1 MQPIRTL
8 TDVLDDGAFISV
20 ERQRRLAEVI
30 GEDGPYGDH
39 WDADLSAG
47 VLTFTGRGG
56 TLTTPAHVI
65 GTAAPGPGSWLW
77 GWHNVNGF
85 PDAVVARSAQ
95 VRELGTRFGITQ
107 LTAEEVPLR
116 GEPRQDATEYAVVA
130 GLVNGGLPHYTVE
143 VGAGTIVAFLIEEP
157 SAALP
162 APSTATAVTVI
173 GEALTGGA
181 VHDHRRALAAYA
193 ELRGL
198 GLVQAGRDLVLSGPD
213 GSVTV
218 VLDDEG
224 RITAMRGTLGAAGA
238 R

>member
-20 ERQRRLAEVI
+20 ERQRRLAEVV
-30 GEDGPYGDH
+30 GEGGPYGDR
-39 WDADLSAG
+39 WGADLSAG
-47 VLTFTGRGG
+47 VLTFTGPGG
-56 TLTTPAHVI
+56 TLETPAHVI
-65 GTAAPGPGSWLW
+65 GTAAPGPGSWVW

-85 PDAVVARSAQ
+85 PDAVVARSAR
-95 VRELGTRFGITQ
+95 VRELGARFGISA

-143 VGAGTIVAFLIEEP
+143 VGAGTIVAFLIEDP
-157 SAALP
+157 QAALP
-162 APSTATAVTVI
+162 APSAATAITVI
-173 GEALTGGA
+173 GEALMGGA
-181 VHDHRRALAAYA
+181 VHDQRRALAAYA

-198 GLVQAGRDLVLSGPD
+198 GLEQAGPDAVLSGPD

-218 VLDDEG
+218 TFDEAG
-224 RITAMRGTLGAAGA
+224 RISAMNATLGGTGG

>member
-20 ERQRRLAEVI
+20 ERQRRLSEVV
-30 GEDGPYGDH
+30 GEGGPYGDR
-39 WDADLSAG
+39 WDVDLTAG
-47 VLTFTGRGG
+47 VLTFTGREG
-56 TLTTPAHVI
+56 TLETPAHVI

-95 VRELGTRFGITQ
+95 VRELGARFGIAE

-143 VGAGTIVAFLIEEP
+143 VGAGTIVAFLVEDQR
-157 SAALP
+157 ATLP

-173 GEALTGGA
+173 GEALMGGA
-181 VHDHRRALAAYA
+181 VHDQRRALAAYA

-198 GLVQAGRDLVLSGPD
+198 GLEQAGPDMVLTGPD
-213 GSVTV
+213 GRITV
-218 VLDDEG
+218 AFDDLG
-224 RITAMRGTLGAAGA
+224 RITGMKGTLG